1 MRNMKRAAALGAA
14 LVLCVSCFAGCG
26 SKDSSGNTSNPT
38 SRTAMEDLDY
48 GATLRIDK
56 KAYGVPMQYDKRF
69 FEDEASLQVIGNY
82 YRSIAENDSALFEQV
97 QLPAY
102 LDYTIKTVHKSE
114 FTTAELVQATH
125 DSWKE
130 HMDGDFAIS
139 LVDIVG
145 CEVSRTYTGITTILD
160 MLDSIQEGIS
170 GKIDVIYEL
179 TVDVYLT
186 PADSGIVGLET
197 SFSSPPR
204 PRTNPRTKAV
214 FPAPRPPWSSSTSP
228 SFRYGLSAAA
238 ASSVCAVEC
247 VVTAVIYSSTFF
259 APTGRMPSTV
269 HAPLPNT
276 ASIC

>member
-38 SRTAMEDLDY
+38 SKAAMEDLDY

-82 YRSIAENDSALFEQV
+82 YRSIAENDPALFEQV

-130 HMDGDFAIS
+130 HMNGDFAIS

-197 SFSSPPR
+197 Q
-204 PRTNPRTKAV
+204 TKKDGQV
-214 FPAPRPPWSSSTSP
+214 LFLFHVDDQW
-228 SFRYGLSAAA
+228 YL
-238 ASSVCAVEC
+238 
-247 VVTAVIYSSTFF
+247 IY
-259 APTGRMPSTV
+259 
-269 HAPLPNT
+269 N
-276 ASIC
+276 

>member
-82 YRSIAENDSALFEQV
+82 YRSIV
-97 QLPAY
+97 
-102 LDYTIKTVHKSE
+102 DYTIKTVHKSE

-197 SFSSPPR
+197 Q
-204 PRTNPRTKAV
+204 TKKDGQV
-214 FPAPRPPWSSSTSP
+214 LFLFHVDDQW
-228 SFRYGLSAAA
+228 YL
-238 ASSVCAVEC
+238 
-247 VVTAVIYSSTFF
+247 IY
-259 APTGRMPSTV
+259 
-269 HAPLPNT
+269 N
-276 ASIC
+276 

>member
-160 MLDSIQEGIS
+160 ML
-170 GKIDVIYEL
+170 YEL

-197 SFSSPPR
+197 Q
-204 PRTNPRTKAV
+204 TKKDGQV
-214 FPAPRPPWSSSTSP
+214 LFLFHVDDQW
-228 SFRYGLSAAA
+228 YL
-238 ASSVCAVEC
+238 
-247 VVTAVIYSSTFF
+247 IY
-259 APTGRMPSTV
+259 
-269 HAPLPNT
+269 N
-276 ASIC
+276 